1 MLMKQCWLSDKLRPT
16 MKEIV
21 GIIENWD
28 PLTWDTN
35 VVSSEDLNIQ
45 L

>member
-1 MLMKQCWLSDKLRPT
+1 

-28 PLTWDTN
+28 PSTWDTD
-35 VVSSEDLNIQ
+35 VISSEDLKIQ